1 MPYDFEM
8 YEDDI
13 IRAGMFEDE
22 CDKADAIANDE
33 AQALAAAEKIHHD
46 QQIDQFNGEGL
57 ANEDRADEG
66 YDPEWDLYHDR
77 YDDDPNPYHG
87 TYSEE

>member
-1 MPYDFEM
+1 MPDY
-8 YEDDI
+8 YETHEEDI

-22 CDKADAIANDE
+22 ADKADAIENDE
-33 AQALAAAEKIHHD
+33 AQALAAAEKLHNDEQHY
-46 QQIDQFNGEGL
+46 
-57 ANEDRADEG
+57 DEG
-66 YDPEWDLYHDR
+66 YDPQWDMYHDR

>member
-1 MPYDFEM
+1 MPYDSEM

-22 CDKADAIANDE
+22 ADKADAIANEE
-33 AQALAAAEKIHHD
+33 AQANAAAEKLHND
-46 QQIDQFNGEGL
+46 QQHY
-57 ANEDRADEG
+57 DEMG
-66 YDPEWDLYHDR
+66 YDPDWDLYHDR

>member
-1 MPYDFEM
+1 MPNY
-8 YEDDI
+8 YETNEEDI

-22 CDKADAIANDE
+22 ADKADAIENDE
-33 AQALAAAEKIHHD
+33 AQANAAAEKLHNDEQHY
-46 QQIDQFNGEGL
+46 
-57 ANEDRADEG
+57 DEG
-66 YDPEWDLYHDR
+66 YDPQWDMYHDR

>member
-1 MPYDFEM
+1 MPDREIH
-8 YEDDI
+8 EDDI

-22 CDKADAIANDE
+22 ADKADAIANDE
-33 AQALAAAEKIHHD
+33 AQAHAAAEKLHAD
-46 QQIDQFNGEGL
+46 QQHY
-57 ANEDRADEG
+57 DEG
-66 YDPEWDLYHDR
+66 YDYDPQWDMYHDR

>member
-1 MPYDFEM
+1 MPDY
-8 YEDDI
+8 YETHEEDI

-22 CDKADAIANDE
+22 ADKADAIENDE
-33 AQALAAAEKIHHD
+33 AQANAAAEKLHNDEQHY
-46 QQIDQFNGEGL
+46 
-57 ANEDRADEG
+57 DEG

>member
-1 MPYDFEM
+1 MPAREIH
-8 YEDDI
+8 EDDI

-22 CDKADAIANDE
+22 CEAQDNAE
-33 AQALAAAEKIHHD
+33 AQAHAAAEKLHND
-46 QQIDQFNGEGL
+46 QQHY
-57 ANEDRADEG
+57 AEG
-66 YDPEWDLYHDR
+66 YDYDPQWDLYHDR